1 MNNLQFHQPVLL
13 AEMLEALSPKA
24 GEIYVD
30 ATFGA
35 GGYSREILKKA
46 NSTKIGAANDNCKI
60 YAIDRDPL
68 VSEFSDYLERQ
79 YPKNFKFLAGK
90 FSEVTELLLSQGVS
104 EIDGIVF
111 DLGVSSMQ
119 FDQKERG
126 FSFDS
131 ISRLDMRMDKVSK
144 ISAYEVINEFEESE
158 IANII
163 KKYGEESKAR
173 LIAKKIIAERKITK
187 IESCKQ
193 LADIAR
199 SFYKGYFKTDPATKT
214 FQAIRIFVNQELE
227 ELESALDQAKE
238 LLKTG
243 GRLVVISFH
252 SLEDSIVKNFLRQ
265 QSGLNQGVSRYLPEN
280 NNQQIV
286 SFYLT
291 KKSSIAPSPEEVTHN
306 YRARS
311 AKLRFGI
318 KI

>member
-1 MNNLQFHQPVLL
+1 MDNLQFHKSVLL
-13 AEMLEALSPKA
+13 AEMIEALDPKA

-35 GGYSREILKKA
+35 GGYSKEIFKKA
-46 NSTKIGAANDNCKI
+46 EVANDNCKI

-68 VSEFSDYLERQ
+68 ALGFACDLEQQ
-79 YPKNFKFLAGK
+79 YPQYFGPKYFKFLAGK
-90 FSEVTELLLSQGVS
+90 FSEISSLLLTNKVKLV
-104 EIDGIVF
+104 DGIVF

-131 ISRLDMRMDKVSK
+131 ESRLDMRMDQSSA
-144 ISAYEVINEFEESE
+144 ISAHEVVNQFEEKE
-158 IANII
+158 IAEII
-163 KKYGEESKAR
+163 KQYGEEPKAK
-173 LIAKKIIAERKITK
+173 LIAKKIVSERKVGEIS
-187 IESCKQ
+187 SCKQ
-193 LADIAR
+193 LADIIR
-199 SFYKGYFKTDPATKT
+199 SFYKGYFKIDPATKT

-227 ELESALDQAKE
+227 ELKSALNQAKS

-252 SLEDSIVKNFLRQ
+252 SLEDAIVKNFFRHE
-265 QSGLNQGVSRYLPEN
+265 SGLDQGVSRYLPEN
-280 NNQQIV
+280 KNQLNA

-291 KKSSIAPSPEEVTHN
+291 KKSAILPSEQEVLGN

-318 KI
+318 KL

>member
-1 MNNLQFHQPVLL
+1 VILTMDNLQFHQPVLL

-46 NSTKIGAANDNCKI
+46 QVANDNCKI
-60 YAIDRDPL
+60 YAIDRDPS
-68 VSEFSDYLERQ
+68 VTKFSDYLERQ
-79 YPKNFKFLAGK
+79 YPKNFKFLAGR
-90 FSEVTELLLSQGVS
+90 FSDITKLLSSQGISAV
-104 EIDGIVF
+104 DGIVF

-131 ISRLDMRMDKVSK
+131 TSKLDMRMDNASE
-144 ISAYEVINEFEESE
+144 ISAYEVINEFEEGE

-163 KKYGEESKAR
+163 KKYGEEPKAR
-173 LIAKKIIAERKITK
+173 LIAKKIIAERKIAK

-238 LLKTG
+238 LLKAG

-286 SFYLT
+286 NFHLS
-291 KKSSIAPSPEEVTHN
+291 KKSSIAPSQAEITHN